1 MLDGRIDSQGT
12 IQDLR
17 TQGILADLTATA
29 DVELKEDAIPVGSD
43 DKTIDESAPKD
54 PIGEAKKPAKLIE
67 DEKREIGAVK
77 WHIYGTYIVR
87 QHCTDKITYLILFT
101 ESNVGDD
108 VVIFRV
114 INHLPSD
121 RTGHGFSLAL

>member
-17 TQGILADLTATA
+17 AQGILADLAATA
-29 DVELKEDAIPVGSD
+29 DVELKEESVPVGSD
-43 DKTIDESAPKD
+43 DKTIDDAAPKD
-54 PIGEAKKPAKLIE
+54 SIGEAKKPAKLIE

-87 QHCTDKITYLILFT
+87 QAYYRLDRSADLF
-101 ESNVGDD
+101 SRKQRG
-108 VVIFRV
+108 
-114 INHLPSD
+114 
-121 RTGHGFSLAL
+121 SLGGTA